1 MIGTHVSHY
10 RITAKLGE
18 GGMGEVWRATD
29 EDLRREVALKLLPGD
44 FAADPDRHARFERE
58 AKVLASLNHPHIAT
72 LYGLERVGDR
82 HALAMEL
89 VEGEDLARRIER
101 GPIPVEEAL
110 GIALQVAQA
119 LEAAHEKGIVH
130 RDIKPANI
138 KVRPD
143 GTVKVLDFGLAK
155 AWEAE
160 ISAASPLMSPTI
172 THPQTRAGLILGTAA
187 YMAPEQAAGAAT
199 DGRADIWAFGVVLYE
214 MLTGHRLFEGE
225 TVSHVLASVLKD
237 EPSWEGLP
245 PGVPQR
251 VLELLQRCL
260 RKKPKAR
267 LQSIGDARIVLEEVL
282 ADPNAFSAAPPA
294 APVVQ
299 PAPVPALWRTALP
312 WGIAGLAVVAA
323 AGVAVVARRPPPA
336 LRIVRF
342 QITTPETLTD
352 VDTPKISPDGR
363 EIAFDATD
371 DKGVT
376 QVWLRSLDDLEPHP
390 LSGTEG
396 STRPFWSPDSR
407 YLGFIAGGKLKK
419 VPIAG
424 GPPQTLADTPTGSDG
439 SWGSS
444 GVILFDGQS
453 NDPIRRVSAA
463 GGTPQ
468 PAVSTDPEHGSTQV
482 AWPDFLPD
490 GRHFLY
496 TVDGR
501 KPGERYL
508 MAGSI
513 DGKEQPRRLVDVGSL
528 ARYAPPGYLLY
539 VREDSLLAQPFDAA
553 ALKTTGEAVPLAE
566 HLGPTSV
573 GLADFSASDNGTVV
587 YRSGFT
593 ARRRLVWVDR
603 SGKTVGDADQPAV
616 YRDSALSPDGHTL
629 AMTIDDPRSGNR
641 DIWLRDLERSVT
653 SRFTFDPAEDS
664 NAVFSPDGR
673 TIVFSSTRA
682 GGSPDLYEK
691 STSGSGQ
698 ATLLLKAGET
708 LLAQE
713 WSRDGR
719 WLAVNRLGAKTG
731 WDIWGLAMAGPEKG
745 KLVPV
750 VQGPFIELRPSFS
763 PDGNWIAYQ
772 SNESGRAE
780 IYVRPFPGPGGKWQ
794 VSSSGGSE
802 PVWSGDGREIYYVS
816 AASKLVS
823 VPVTA
828 AATFAA
834 GQPKELFDVRLQPI
848 QIRNRWLANREDTR
862 FLFLEPEGAA
872 RALPM
877 TVVLN
882 WPEAL
887 KSR

>member
-1 MIGTHVSHY
+1 MIGAQLSHY
-10 RITAKLGE
+10 RINAKLGE
-18 GGMGEVWRATD
+18 GGMGVVWQATD
-29 EDLRREVALKLLPGD
+29 ETLRREVALKLLPED
-44 FAADPDRHARFERE
+44 FSVDPERHARFERE
-58 AKVLASLNHPHIAT
+58 AKVLASLNHPHIAI
-72 LYGLERVGDR
+72 LYGLEHVGDR

-89 VEGEDLARRIER
+89 VEGEDLAQRIAR
-101 GPIPVEEAL
+101 GPIPVEDAL
-110 GIALQVAQA
+110 AIGLQIAQA

-160 ISAASPLMSPTI
+160 VASASPLMSPTI

-187 YMAPEQAAGAAT
+187 YMAPEQAAGAPT

-214 MLTGHRLFEGE
+214 MLTGRRLFEGE

-237 EPSWEGLP
+237 EPTWEGMPAELP
-245 PGVPQR
+245 PR
-251 VLELLQRCL
+251 VLDLMKRCL
-260 RKKPKAR
+260 RKKPRSR
-267 LQSIGDARIVLEEVL
+267 LQSIGDARIVLEEVI
-282 ADPNAFSAAPPA
+282 ADPTAAASAVPAVATMPAASAPP
-294 APVVQ
+294 
-299 PAPVPALWRTALP
+299 LWRRALP
-312 WGIAGLAVVAA
+312 WGLAGLAVVAA
-323 AGVAVVARRPPPA
+323 ATVAVLGHRPAPMH
-336 LRIVRF
+336 RVVRF
-342 QITTPETLTD
+342 QITTPDTLTD

-363 EIAFDATD
+363 MIAFNATD

-376 QVWLRSLDDLEPHP
+376 QVWIRSLDDLDAHP
-390 LSGTEG
+390 VAGTEG
-396 STRPFWSPDSR
+396 ATRPFWSPDSR

-424 GPPQTLADTPTGSDG
+424 GPPQVLADTPTGSDG

-444 GVILFDGQS
+444 GVILFDGQT
-453 NDPIRRVSAA
+453 NDPIRRVSAS

-468 PAVSTDPEHGSTQV
+468 TAVEPDGKRGITQV

-496 TVDGR
+496 TVDGK

-513 DGKEQPRRLVDVGSL
+513 DGKEEPRRLADVGSL

-539 VREDSLLAQPFDAA
+539 VREDSLLAQPFDAS

-566 HLGPTSV
+566 HLGPSAV
-573 GLADFSASDNGTVV
+573 GQADFSVAANGTVV
-587 YRSGFT
+587 YRNGWT
-593 ARRRLVWVDR
+593 ARRHLVWVDR
-603 SGKTVGDADQPAV
+603 AGKEVGDADQPAV
-616 YRDSALSPDGHTL
+616 FRDTALSPDGKTL
-629 AMTIDDPRSGNR
+629 AVTIDDPSSGNR
-641 DIWLRDLERSVT
+641 DIWLRDLVRSVT
-653 SRFTFDPAEDS
+653 SRFTFDPAQDS
-664 NAVFSPDGR
+664 CPVFSPDGR

-682 GGSPDLYEK
+682 AGSPDLYEK

-698 ATLLLKAGET
+698 VTLLLKTGDT
-708 LLAQE
+708 LIAQE

-719 WLAVNRLGAKTG
+719 WLAVNRLGEKTG
-731 WDIWGLAMAGPEKG
+731 WDILGVAMSGPDKG
-745 KLVPV
+745 KVVPIV
-750 VQGPFIELRPSFS
+750 DGPFNELRPSFS

-772 SNESGRAE
+772 SNESGRPE

-794 VSSSGGSE
+794 VSSSGGVE
-802 PVWSGDGREIYYVS
+802 PEWSADGREILYVS
-816 AASKLVS
+816 IASKLVS
-823 VPVTA
+823 VPVSVG
-828 AATFAA
+828 ATFTA
-834 GQPKELFDVRLQPI
+834 GQPKELFEAHLQPI
-848 QIRNRWLANREDTR
+848 LLRNRWLATRDDAR
-862 FLFLEPEGAA
+862 FLLLEPEGAA

-887 KSR
+887 KAR